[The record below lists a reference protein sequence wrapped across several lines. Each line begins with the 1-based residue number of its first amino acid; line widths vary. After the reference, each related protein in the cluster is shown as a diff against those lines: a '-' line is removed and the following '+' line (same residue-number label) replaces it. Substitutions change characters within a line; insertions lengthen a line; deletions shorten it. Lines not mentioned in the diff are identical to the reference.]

1 MIFFSGRDKQNKADF
16 KEVLCPLLFIVGHF
30 FLLSD
35 MEFQPIIM
43 AAGPGSRL
51 AELTSKCPKAA
62 LLIGNRPM
70 VWYPINMLEKAGFE
84 EAIII
89 VDMDGQAEIQRVL
102 TESCSV
108 KLHLDYVT
116 VSNTDDGTADV
127 LREIKSKIKTDL
139 LIIPCDLITDISL
152 HNIANLHR
160 THDASLTML
169 LSSLPSQFYESVAP
183 GARSKKPLEKDFF
196 GFDEKGERILF
207 TQSEADVAENISVK
221 KSIFKKHPYMCV
233 KSGLTD
239 CHLYLM
245 KKWVVDYL
253 VENESIAYIR
263 TELVPHLV
271 RKQFSKTKVKDRL
284 PQPNQSVIS
293 ENQKMD
299 ILKFSTED
307 EYAADIRDMSSWN
320 DHHGDMADCYHGDK
334 IRCYGYIQDG
344 GLCLRTNTVSSY
356 SEANRQIQKIFT
368 HTGIETPHLHPSVVL
383 QKKSQ
388 VGADCVVAE
397 GTEIGE
403 KVSIKRSVIGRNCKI
418 GDHVQIVNSTLL
430 DNVIVEDGCD
440 IKGSIISRKSVIHQK
455 CEITNCLVGPGQQL
469 NTMGK

>member
-1 MIFFSGRDKQNKADF
+1 
-16 KEVLCPLLFIVGHF
+16 
-30 FLLSD
+30 
-35 MEFQPIIM
+35 M

-84 EAIII
+84 KAIII

-108 KLHLDYVT
+108 KLHLEYVT

-196 GFDEKGERILF
+196 GFDEKRERILF

-253 VENESIAYIR
+253 VENESLAYIR

-284 PQPNQSVIS
+284 PQTNQSVIS

-334 IRCYGYIQDG
+334 IRCYGYIQEG

-469 NTMGK
+469 NTMGKYKDEMIVYTVDI